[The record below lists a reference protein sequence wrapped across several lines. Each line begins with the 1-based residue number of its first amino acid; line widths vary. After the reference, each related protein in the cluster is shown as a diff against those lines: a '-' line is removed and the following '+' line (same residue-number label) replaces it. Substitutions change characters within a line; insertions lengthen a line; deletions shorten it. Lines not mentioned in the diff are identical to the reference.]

1 MCGTRTWQQLERQT
15 AQHTAQHN
23 GGALFL
29 LSLQGVQVQEQQV
42 QHSTR
47 CGFTLVAYFSPL
59 CVQGIPLYSKI
70 KRDQLL

>member
-1 MCGTRTWQQLERQT
+1 MCGTRTWQQLERQK

-42 QHSTR
+42 Q
-47 CGFTLVAYFSPL
+47 
-59 CVQGIPLYSKI
+59 QGIPLYSKI
-70 KRDQLL
+70 KRGQLL